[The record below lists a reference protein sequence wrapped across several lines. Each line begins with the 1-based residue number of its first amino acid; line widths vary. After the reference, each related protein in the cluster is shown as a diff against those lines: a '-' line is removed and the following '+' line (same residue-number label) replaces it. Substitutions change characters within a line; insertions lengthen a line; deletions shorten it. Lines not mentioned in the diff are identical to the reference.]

1 MPKRTKQGKGLLSE
15 KTLLVIAAG
24 IGAVWLYRKA
34 ASCQVSI
41 PGFEVL
47 IPGDN
52 RELFPLA
59 KNTVPENRQQYHKV
73 MIPATREEVVD
84 EIFHGYYGISV

>member
-34 ASCQVSI
+34 ALCQVSI
-41 PGFEVL
+41 PGFEVF

-52 RELFPLA
+52 RELFSLA
-59 KNTVPENRQQYHKV
+59 KKTVPENRQQYHKV
-73 MIPATREEVVD
+73 ILPATRGEMGD